1 MLILSGQN
9 VIIIC
14 GPDGMSHASRIGL
27 PRQAN
32 KDGLYQRGTEPSEQY
47 VSGVLR
53 SCADVKIPFLIRSV
67 APLIVYLGGGG
78 KRTVKVVPFPI

>member
-1 MLILSGQN
+1 MLILFGEN
-9 VIIIC
+9 VIVIC
-14 GPDGMSHASRIGL
+14 GPDGMSHASRICL

-32 KDGLYQRGTEPSEQY
+32 KNGLCQRDTEPSEQN

-53 SCADVKIPFLIRSV
+53 SCAVVKIPFLIRSE

-78 KRTVKVVPFPI
+78 ASVR